1 MLAIRPRRA
10 NRAALSAFTL
20 IELLVVIAIIGILPS
35 MLLPAFGKAKER
47 SRRTHCAST
56 LKQLGM
62 VAQLYGNDNEQK
74 LMPGYRNDNQSHTVW
89 IHNDTVKA
97 ITDYSE
103 AKLSSCLN
111 LNNNTGPF
119 ADRPALGYV
128 IGYSY
133 NGGHRKPWAVEPVPW
148 KSPQNLMDDP
158 SLVLW
163 AEANGWEKAPRRL
176 GGRATYPRWTIGKEC
191 RRFPVRQRTDL
202 QRMGR
207 RGRQQLQPGR
217 LGGVE
222 SHQQN
227 NRLLHLFGQRAILE
241 LLVSRATY

>member
-10 NRAALSAFTL
+10 NRAAISAFTL

-163 AEANGWEKAPRRL
+163 AEANGWEKAPGGWGVAPHTRGGPL
-176 GGRATYPRWTIGKEC
+176 GKNVGGFLYGNGQTSKEWGAEGGNNCNLDGSVEWKAISKTTDYSTYSVNAQFWNC
-191 RRFPVRQRTDL
+191 W
-202 QRMGR
+202 
-207 RGRQQLQPGR
+207 
-217 LGGVE
+217 
-222 SHQQN
+222 
-227 NRLLHLFGQRAILE
+227 
-241 LLVSRATY
+241 